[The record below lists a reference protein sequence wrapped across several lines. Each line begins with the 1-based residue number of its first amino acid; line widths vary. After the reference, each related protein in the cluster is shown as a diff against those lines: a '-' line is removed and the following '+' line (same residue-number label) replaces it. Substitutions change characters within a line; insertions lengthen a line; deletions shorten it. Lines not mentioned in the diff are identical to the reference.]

1 MPDEGK
7 VKNADTRLG
16 VSEIVPGSA
25 LFFFKKERKRR
36 QVHDGWARTFKGL
49 PGLTC

>member
-1 MPDEGK
+1 MPDEWK
-7 VKNADTRLG
+7 VNNADTRLG
-16 VSEIVPGSA
+16 VSEIVPASA

-36 QVHDGWARTFKGL
+36 KVHDGRAWTFKGL